1 MRPLV
6 AQINGS
12 LLVILGGFFKG
23 LRLNTMSIL
32 NTSTDQL
39 ETKETDFGFYGDFN
53 QCIMLKPG
61 KLLFLATTDNDLQI
75 QKDID

>member
-1 MRPLV
+1 
-6 AQINGS
+6 
-12 LLVILGGFFKG
+12 
-23 LRLNTMSIL
+23 MSIL